1 MWNIRG
7 AFRARI
13 DENAIMFIMT
23 IALSILA
30 GLLLLIGFIGCV
42 VPVLPGPIIGYCGLL
57 ALIPT
62 EKCPS
67 TPVLVTMGL
76 VVAAVTVADY
86 VVPAIGARKFDCSR
100 WGMAGCFVGTM
111 VGLFFVPVG
120 ILLGPFLGAFLG
132 ELIARKP
139 VGAALKGGFGAFL
152 GFLSGVFL
160 KILACVAMTAVV
172 VYHFWG

>member
-1 MWNIRG
+1 MVDSR
-7 AFRARI
+7 
-13 DENAIMFIMT
+13 MT

-30 GLLLLIGFIGCV
+30 GLLLLIGFVGCV

-57 ALIPT
+57 ALVPT

-67 TPVLVTMGL
+67 PLVLVTMGL

-86 VVPAIGARKFDCSR
+86 VVPAIGAKKFDCSR
-100 WGMAGCFVGTM
+100 WGTVGCFVGTI
-111 VGLFFVPVG
+111 VGLFFMPIG

-132 ELIARKP
+132 ELIAMKP
-139 VGAALKGGFGAFL
+139 IGVALKGGLGAFL

-160 KILACVAMTAVV
+160 KLLACVAMSVV
-172 VYHFWG
+172 FVLALR

>member
-1 MWNIRG
+1 
-7 AFRARI
+7 
-13 DENAIMFIMT
+13 MT

-30 GLLLLIGFIGCV
+30 GLLLLIGFVGCV
-42 VPVLPGPIIGYCGLL
+42 VPVLPGPIIRYCGLL

-67 TPVLVTMGL
+67 TLVLITMGL

-86 VVPAIGARKFDCSR
+86 VVPAIGAKKFDCSR
-100 WGMAGCFVGTM
+100 WGTFGCFVGTIA
-111 VGLFFVPVG
+111 GLFFVPIG

-139 VGAALKGGFGAFL
+139 LGAALKGGLGAFL
-152 GFLSGVFL
+152 GFLSGVCL
-160 KILACVAMTAVV
+160 KLLACVAMSVV
-172 VYHFWG
+172 FVFCVF

>member
-1 MWNIRG
+1 
-7 AFRARI
+7 
-13 DENAIMFIMT
+13 MT

-30 GLLLLIGFIGCV
+30 GLLLLIGFVGCV
-42 VPVLPGPIIGYCGLL
+42 VPLLPGPIIGYCGLL
-57 ALIPT
+57 TLIPT

-100 WGMAGCFVGTM
+100 WGTVGCFVGT
-111 VGLFFVPVG
+111 VIGLFFVPIG

-132 ELIARKP
+132 ELIAMKP
-139 VGAALKGGFGAFL
+139 IGAALKGGFGAFL
-152 GFLSGVFL
+152 GFLSGVLL
-160 KILACVAMTAVV
+160 KLLACVAMSVV
-172 VYHFWG
+172 FVLALQ

>member
-1 MWNIRG
+1 
-7 AFRARI
+7 
-13 DENAIMFIMT
+13 MT

-30 GLLLLIGFIGCV
+30 GLLLLIGFVGCV

-67 TPVLVTMGL
+67 TPILVMMGL

-86 VVPAIGARKFDCSR
+86 IVPAIGARKFDCSR
-100 WGMAGCFVGTM
+100 WGTFGCFVGT
-111 VGLFFVPVG
+111 VIGLFFVPIG
-120 ILLGPFLGAFLG
+120 ILVGPFLGAFLG
-132 ELIARKP
+132 ELIAMKP
-139 VGAALKGGFGAFL
+139 IGAALKGGLGAFL

-160 KILACVAMTAVV
+160 KILACIAMTFAYVMLV
-172 VYHFWG
+172 FER

>member
-1 MWNIRG
+1 
-7 AFRARI
+7 
-13 DENAIMFIMT
+13 MT

-67 TPVLVTMGL
+67 TLVLVTMGL
-76 VVAAVTVADY
+76 VVAAVTVANY
-86 VVPAIGARKFDCSR
+86 IVPAIGARKFDCSR
-100 WGMAGCFVGTM
+100 WGTVGCFVGTI

-120 ILLGPFLGAFLG
+120 ILLGPFLG
-132 ELIARKP
+132 ELIARKS

-152 GFLSGVFL
+152 GFLSGDFL
-160 KILACVAMTAVV
+160 KILACVAMTAAVV
-172 VYHFWG
+172 CRFLE

>member
-1 MWNIRG
+1 
-7 AFRARI
+7 
-13 DENAIMFIMT
+13 MT

-30 GLLLLIGFIGCV
+30 GLLLLIGFVGCV
-42 VPVLPGPIIGYCGLL
+42 VPILPGPIIGYCGLL

-76 VVAAVTVADY
+76 LVAAVTIADY
-86 VVPAIGARKFDCSR
+86 VVPAIGAKKFNCSR
-100 WGMAGCFVGTM
+100 WGTVGCFVGTI

-132 ELIARKP
+132 ELIAMKP
-139 VGAALKGGFGAFL
+139 IGAALKGGLGAFL

-172 VYHFWG
+172 VFSFWG

>member
-1 MWNIRG
+1 
-7 AFRARI
+7 
-13 DENAIMFIMT
+13 MT
-23 IALSILA
+23 IALSVLA
-30 GLLLLIGFIGCV
+30 GLLLLVGFVGCV

-57 ALIPT
+57 TLILT

-67 TPVLVTMGL
+67 TPTLVTMGL

-86 VVPAIGARKFDCSR
+86 VVPAIGAKRFNCSR
-100 WGMAGCFVGTM
+100 WGTFGCFVGTIA
-111 VGLFFVPVG
+111 GLFFVPIG

-132 ELIARKP
+132 ELIALKP
-139 VGAALKGGFGAFL
+139 VGAALKGGLGAFL

-172 VYHFWG
+172 VFSFWG

>member
-1 MWNIRG
+1 
-7 AFRARI
+7 
-13 DENAIMFIMT
+13 MT

-30 GLLLLIGFIGCV
+30 GILLLIGFIGCV

-76 VVAAVTVADY
+76 VVAAVTIADY
-86 VVPAIGARKFDCSR
+86 VVPAIGAKKFNCSR
-100 WGMAGCFVGTM
+100 WGTVGCFVGTI
-111 VGLFFVPVG
+111 VGLFFVPIG

-132 ELIARKP
+132 ELIAMKP
-139 VGAALKGGFGAFL
+139 IGAALKGGVGAFL

-160 KILACVAMTAVV
+160 KILACAAMSTVFIMALMR
-172 VYHFWG
+172 

>member
-1 MWNIRG
+1 
-7 AFRARI
+7 
-13 DENAIMFIMT
+13 MT
-23 IALSILA
+23 VALSILA
-30 GLLLLIGFIGCV
+30 GLLLVIGFIGCV
-42 VPVLPGPIIGYCGLL
+42 VPVLPGPIIGYFGLL
-57 ALIPT
+57 ALVPT

-67 TPVLVTMGL
+67 TLVLVAMGL
-76 VVAAVTVADY
+76 LVAAVTIADY

-100 WGMAGCFVGTM
+100 LGTVGCFVGTL
-111 VGLFFVPVG
+111 VGLFFVPAG

-160 KILACVAMTAVV
+160 KILACVAMTVVAVSG
-172 VYHFWG
+172 FRG

>member
-1 MWNIRG
+1 
-7 AFRARI
+7 
-13 DENAIMFIMT
+13 MT

-30 GLLLLIGFIGCV
+30 GLLLLIGFVGCV

-76 VVAAVTVADY
+76 VVAAVTIADY
-86 VVPAIGARKFDCSR
+86 VVPAIGAKKFNCSR
-100 WGMAGCFVGTM
+100 WGTVGCFLGTI
-111 VGLFFVPVG
+111 VGLFFVPIG

-132 ELIARKP
+132 ELIAMKP
-139 VGAALKGGFGAFL
+139 IGAALKGGVGAFL
-152 GFLSGVFL
+152 GFLSGVLL
-160 KILACVAMTAVV
+160 KILACAAMSAVAIVSCL
-172 VYHFWG
+172 

>member
-1 MWNIRG
+1 
-7 AFRARI
+7 
-13 DENAIMFIMT
+13 MT

-30 GLLLLIGFIGCV
+30 GLLLLIGFVGCV

-57 ALIPT
+57 TLIPT

-76 VVAAVTVADY
+76 VVAAVTVADS

-100 WGMAGCFVGTM
+100 WGTAGCFVGTI
-111 VGLFFVPVG
+111 VGLFFVPIG

-132 ELIARKP
+132 ELIAMKP
-139 VGAALKGGFGAFL
+139 IGAALKGGLGAFL
-152 GFLSGVFL
+152 GFLTGVFL
-160 KILACVAMTAVV
+160 KVLACVAMTAVAV
-172 VYHFWG
+172 CSFR

>member
-1 MWNIRG
+1 
-7 AFRARI
+7 
-13 DENAIMFIMT
+13 MT
-23 IALSILA
+23 IALSIFA

-62 EKCPS
+62 ERCPS
-67 TPVLVTMGL
+67 TLVLVTMGL

-86 VVPAIGARKFDCSR
+86 VVPAIGAKKFNCSR
-100 WGMAGCFVGTM
+100 WGTIGCFVGTI
-111 VGLFFVPVG
+111 VGLFFVPIG

-132 ELIARKP
+132 ELIAMKP
-139 VGAALKGGFGAFL
+139 IGAALKGGVGAFL

-160 KILACVAMTAVV
+160 KILACAAMSIVFVMALMR
-172 VYHFWG
+172 

>member
-1 MWNIRG
+1 
-7 AFRARI
+7 
-13 DENAIMFIMT
+13 MT
-23 IALSILA
+23 IAFSILA
-30 GLLLLIGFIGCV
+30 GLLLVIGFVGCV
-42 VPVLPGPIIGYCGLL
+42 VPILPGPIIGYCGLL

-67 TPVLVTMGL
+67 TLVFVVMGL
-76 VVAAVTVADY
+76 AVVLVTVADC
-86 VVPAIGARKFDCSR
+86 VVPAIGAKKFDCSR
-100 WGMAGCFVGTM
+100 WGSVGCFIGTIG
-111 VGLFFVPVG
+111 GLFFVPFG

-160 KILACVAMTAVV
+160 KLLTCISMTVVFVLALMK
-172 VYHFWG
+172 

>member
-1 MWNIRG
+1 
-7 AFRARI
+7 
-13 DENAIMFIMT
+13 MT

-57 ALIPT
+57 VLIPT
-62 EKCPS
+62 ERCPS

-100 WGMAGCFVGTM
+100 WGTVGCFVGTI
-111 VGLFFVPVG
+111 VGIFFVPIG

-132 ELIARKP
+132 ELIAMKP
-139 VGAALKGGFGAFL
+139 IGAALRGGLGAFL

-160 KILACVAMTAVV
+160 KLLACVAMSVV
-172 VYHFWG
+172 FALALK